1 MVKNIANKVRL
12 FWQDFAQKEKSEKK
26 MMLKYFLG
34 FFILTVIIIEGIFL
48 WQGKNER
55 AMLSG
60 QEAQARE
67 KNGLIISPA
76 QKDGL
81 AEFNVKTQGTASS
94 SFESDAY
101 NVTKNVATRNA
112 DAGLSNEQ
120 FNLGTRSLK
129 ISWVNGQDKSV
140 QLKNYV
146 ATQKD
151 KFYKI
156 GLWISSSKDSHFKLS
171 LLNDEAS
178 ASIADVGVIGNQ
190 DNKFR
195 YYEYNF
201 RAPLD
206 ATGVEFF
213 VSGLEPSTIFIDDIK
228 LIPLSIENEEDLS
241 LIKATLIGNNREL
254 KIDQKQ
260 IVHPENSDALS
271 VPYTLLGQVFVPTK
285 SDLVG
290 AEFFISKNGN
300 VGVGEYFLEVREF
313 DAEKRTIS
321 SKILAVATFSADS
334 IESGNK
340 FFQILAKLEVGKKYW
355 IGFNNGG
362 VPVSKE
368 NYLGIGQAGITNAY
382 FGGDGFLQRGE
393 NKLFTEEKDL
403 YFSTSYVE
411 PIKTASGD
419 LPYGETIYD
428 LGKGKSHLDFQLDS
442 IDGSSILNNTYA
454 EKNTSL
460 DKLRNPLLGG
470 SSLLDVYEEKN
481 VAVDVWRN
489 AMLSDDESY
498 LVYKIRTDQKNIE
511 KLVLANLIFHY
522 NIELSLSVDG
532 KRWTEIY
539 ADNSGKLWQNSGK
552 IEVSFVD
559 SPQDIFVMIRRKG
572 DASSVFLGGYFALDL
587 IDRTYDK

>member
-1 MVKNIANKVRL
+1 
-12 FWQDFAQKEKSEKK
+12 
-26 MMLKYFLG
+26 
-34 FFILTVIIIEGIFL
+34 
-48 WQGKNER
+48 
-55 AMLSG
+55 
-60 QEAQARE
+60 
-67 KNGLIISPA
+67 
-76 QKDGL
+76 
-81 AEFNVKTQGTASS
+81 
-94 SFESDAY
+94 
-101 NVTKNVATRNA
+101 VTKNVATRNA
-112 DAGLSNEQ
+112 DAELSNEQ
-120 FNLGTRSLK
+120 FNFGTRSLK
-129 ISWVNGQDKSV
+129 ISWANGQDKSV
-140 QLKNYV
+140 HLKDYV
-146 ATQKD
+146 VTQKD

-156 GLWISSSKDSHFKLS
+156 GLWISSSRDSHFKLS
-171 LLNDEAS
+171 LLNAETS
-178 ASIADVGVIGNQ
+178 ASIADVGIIGNQ

-206 ATGVEFF
+206 ATGAEFS

-228 LIPLSIENEEDLS
+228 LIPLSIEKDEELP

-260 IVHPENSDALS
+260 ILHPENSDALS
-271 VPYTLLGQVFVPTK
+271 VPYTLLGQVFAPTK

-300 VGVGEYFLEVREF
+300 GGTGEYFLEVREF
-313 DAEKRTIS
+313 DAEKRTIAP
-321 SKILAVATFSADS
+321 KAIAVATFSADS

-368 NYLGIGQAGITNAY
+368 NYLGIGQAGNTSAY
-382 FGGDGFLQRGE
+382 SSGDGFLQRGE

-403 YFSTSYVE
+403 YFNTSYVE
-411 PIKTASGD
+411 PIKAVSGE

-442 IDGSSILNNTYA
+442 VDGSSILNNTYV

-470 SSLLDVYEEKN
+470 SSILDVYEEKN

-511 KLVLANLIFHY
+511 KLILENLIFHY

-552 IEVSFVD
+552 IEVSFAD

-587 IDRTYDK
+587 IDQTYDK